1 MTEAQGASTLIEVLD
16 RLRNDGFA
24 EQFIGQEDGTVRC
37 MNCETRTPADQLAV
51 DGFHRLE
58 GASDPSDENI
68 VVWAPCP
75 SCGAG
80 GALTIGYGT
89 NSTDSD
95 QAVLERIDLDDVE
108 NGGTEPG

>member
-1 MTEAQGASTLIEVLD
+1 MTGAQGASTLIEVLD
-16 RLRNDGFA
+16 RLRDDGFA
-24 EQFIGQEDGTVRC
+24 EQFIGQPDGTVRC
-37 MNCETRTPADQLAV
+37 TNCETRTSADELDV

-68 VVWAPCP
+68 VVWARCP

-89 NSTDSD
+89 NSSDAD
-95 QAVLERIDLDDVE
+95 QAVLELLDFDDVE
-108 NGGTEPG
+108 HEEP